1 MPGEE
6 ELALLM
12 NNLELEIQIVPMERQ
27 AMVLFSWEKGDVA
40 AYYDPVLDCFSGFS
54 LQR

>member
-1 MPGEE
+1 MGSE
-6 ELALLM
+6 M
-12 NNLELEIQIVPMERQ
+12 CIRDRIQIVPMERQ